1 MLDEFQRPLK
11 DLRISVTDR
20 CNFRCTYCMPK
31 EVFGSNFTFLP
42 HHELLT
48 FEELARTARIFAK
61 LGVTKV
67 RVTGGEPLLRKDLPV
82 LIQMIAEIPGI
93 EDIALTTNGSLLTK
107 EYAQSL
113 KNAGLNRVSI
123 SLDALD
129 DDIFSRIN
137 SVDFPV
143 KRVLEAI
150 DNANAAGFFP
160 IKINMVVKRGINEE
174 EVLKMAEHFRHT
186 PYILRY
192 IEFMDV
198 GNNNGWQMKDVV
210 TANEILQKINAKWPI
225 EPLVKNRDGEVA
237 NRFRYTDGAGE
248 IGVIASVTQAFCMDC
263 NRARLS
269 SNGKLY
275 TCLFAHQGND
285 LRQLLRS
292 EKSDL
297 EISEWI
303 EQVWSGRND
312 RYSMLRTEN
321 TTFSPGDKI
330 EMHHIGG

>member
-1 MLDEFQRPLK
+1 MLDEFHRPLK

-31 EVFGSNFTFLP
+31 EVFGSEFTFLP

-48 FEELARTARIFAK
+48 FEELARTARIFAE

-67 RVTGGEPLLRKDLPV
+67 RITGGEPLLRKDLPT
-82 LIQMIAEIPGI
+82 LIQMISDIPGI
-93 EDIALTTNGSLLTK
+93 DDIALTTNGSLLTK
-107 EYAQSL
+107 EYAKKL
-113 KNAGLNRVSI
+113 KNSGLHRVSI

-129 DDIFSRIN
+129 DNIFSRIN
-137 SVDFPV
+137 SVNFPV
-143 KRVLEAI
+143 QRVLEAI
-150 DNANAAGFFP
+150 ENADEAGFSP
-160 IKINMVVKRGINEE
+160 IKINMVVKRGINQDEI
-174 EVLKMAEHFRHT
+174 LKMAEHFRHT
-186 PYILRY
+186 PFILRF

-210 TANEILQKINAKWPI
+210 TASEILQTINANWPI
-225 EPLVKNRDGEVA
+225 EPVTKNREGEVA
-237 NRFRYTDGAGE
+237 NRYRYLDGAGE
-248 IGVIASVTQAFCMDC
+248 IGVIASVTKAFCMDC

-285 LRQLLRS
+285 LRQLLRNGQT
-292 EKSDL
+292 DIA
-297 EISEWI
+297 ISEWI
-303 EQVWSGRND
+303 QKVWNGRND